1 MNAITKW
8 KIATICIFAF
18 STAASAQC
26 FHHYRAYVPR
36 RTYLTTVVTRPPVCL
51 DVRVNNKFTQKDR
64 YNIAIAYIKKNG
76 NMSPRQY
83 ANITGL
89 KKSIAEAELDAF
101 SIGKG
106 KQIKAVT
113 IDGKKRYTLKYT

>member
-1 MNAITKW
+1 
-8 KIATICIFAF
+8 
-18 STAASAQC
+18 
-26 FHHYRAYVPR
+26 
-36 RTYLTTVVTRPPVCL
+36 
-51 DVRVNNKFTQKDR
+51 
-64 YNIAIAYIKKNG
+64 
-76 NMSPRQY
+76 MSPRQY

-113 IDGKKRYTLKYT
+113 IDGKKRYTLK